1 MSESQHPD
9 PAPPARQY
17 LDPPPPFGTDE
28 TALAVDPVE
37 IDAAMIRGL
46 YQRVRP
52 LIIANF
58 GALLLLTYALWDE
71 AEQAWLTL
79 WACTLASW
87 TMLRF
92 VLAKVYMRRERPLA
106 ETWRWTLA
114 FACGST
120 VAGCLWGSSVF
131 FVGDLSTDN
140 AKLVTAFLMAALS
153 AAAIAGYTNS
163 LLAFAGF
170 ITPALLPYAFRLV
183 NLSGSP
189 SLVIAMFVVFWAL
202 LLWVM
207 ARHLND
213 GFRESLALSF
223 HNRNLAGQWR
233 YQRDRAEAASRAKSS
248 FLGHMSHELRTP
260 LNAVIGYADMMAQ
273 KMLGPLGHD
282 SYEGYARDI
291 RDSGRHMLTMVDGI
305 LDLSAAE
312 SGGLELSLRPTEL
325 GVVVAGAAAAIEE
338 SARAK
343 QITLTTEIPETLPLV
358 RGDSDRLLQI
368 AVILADN
375 AIKYTAEGGKV
386 DIAVACEATGW
397 VALSVSDDGPG
408 MDSDLAAAVQTPFAQ
423 LDSENHLVR
432 SANSAALGGRTS
444 PRLSLPLAKLLAEAH
459 GGGLLIDTTL
469 GEGTRVTLRLPA
481 LPAAAPEAAPASAPE
496 CPEVAKSPGFLPV
509 AGS

>member
-1 MSESQHPD
+1 
-9 PAPPARQY
+9 
-17 LDPPPPFGTDE
+17 
-28 TALAVDPVE
+28 
-37 IDAAMIRGL
+37 MIRGL
-46 YQRVRP
+46 YHRVRP

-58 GALLLLTYALWDE
+58 GALILLTFALWD
-71 AEQAWLTL
+71 QAPRLPLTL
-79 WACTLASW
+79 WAAGLASW

-92 VLAKVYMRRERPLA
+92 VLAKVYLRRERPLS

-120 VAGCLWGSSVF
+120 VAGCLWGSSVA
-131 FVGDLSTDN
+131 FVGDLSSDN

-170 ITPALLPYAFRLV
+170 ITPALLPYAYRLV

-189 SLVIAMFVVFWAL
+189 SIVIALFVMFWAL

-223 HNRNLAGQWR
+223 RNRNLAEQWR
-233 YQRDRAEAASRAKSS
+233 FQRDRAEEASQAKSR

-260 LNAVIGYADMMAQ
+260 LNAVIGYADMMAH

-282 SYEGYARDI
+282 AYEGYARDI

-312 SGGLELSLRPTEL
+312 SGRLEIALKPTEI
-325 GVVVAGAAAAIEE
+325 GVIVASAAALAEQAARGKDVTVEAAI
-338 SARAK
+338 
-343 QITLTTEIPETLPLV
+343 TEDLPLV
-358 RGDSDRLLQI
+358 NGNADRLLQ
-368 AVILADN
+368 VVMILVDN
-375 AIKYTAEGGKV
+375 AVKYSAAGGRV
-386 DIAVACEATGW
+386 TIAASEDSADEDGGGW
-397 VALSVSDDGPG
+397 VTLTVGDEGPG
-408 MDSDLAAAVQTPFAQ
+408 MDAGLVAAVQRPFVQA
-423 LDSENHLVR
+423 DGENHLVR
-432 SANSAALGGRTS
+432 SADSRAPDGRTS

-459 GGGLLIDTTL
+459 GGALAIDSAP
-469 GEGTRVTLRLPA
+469 GRGTRVTLRLPV
-481 LPAAAPEAAPASAPE
+481 LPPATQRPLAAAQAAE
-496 CPEVAKSPGFLPV
+496 
-509 AGS
+509 

>member
-1 MSESQHPD
+1 
-9 PAPPARQY
+9 
-17 LDPPPPFGTDE
+17 
-28 TALAVDPVE
+28 
-37 IDAAMIRGL
+37 MIRGL
-46 YQRVRP
+46 YLRVRP

-58 GALLLLTYALWDE
+58 GALILLTFALWD
-71 AEQAWLTL
+71 QAPRLPLTL
-79 WACTLASW
+79 WAAGLASW

-92 VLAKVYMRRERPLA
+92 VLAKVYLRRERPLS

-120 VAGCLWGSSVF
+120 VAGCLWGSSVA
-131 FVGDLSTDN
+131 FVGDLASDN

-170 ITPALLPYAFRLV
+170 ITPALLPYAYRLV

-189 SLVIAMFVVFWAL
+189 SLVVALFVVFWAL

-223 HNRNLAGQWR
+223 RNRNLAEQWR
-233 YQRDRAEAASRAKSS
+233 FQRDRAEEASQAKSR

-260 LNAVIGYADMMAQ
+260 LNAVIGYADMMAH

-282 SYEGYARDI
+282 AYEGYARDI

-312 SGGLELSLRPTEL
+312 SGRLEIALKPTEI
-325 GVVVAGAAAAIEE
+325 GVIVASAAALAEQAARGKDVTVEAAI
-338 SARAK
+338 
-343 QITLTTEIPETLPLV
+343 TEDLPLV
-358 RGDSDRLLQI
+358 NGNADRLLQ
-368 AVILADN
+368 VVMILVDN
-375 AIKYTAEGGKV
+375 AVKYSAAGGRV
-386 DIAVACEATGW
+386 TIAASEDSADEDGGGW
-397 VALSVSDDGPG
+397 VTLTVGDEGPG
-408 MDSDLAAAVQTPFAQ
+408 MDAGLVAAVQRPFVQA
-423 LDSENHLVR
+423 DGENHLVR
-432 SANSAALGGRTS
+432 SADSRAPDGRTS

-459 GGGLLIDTTL
+459 GGALAIDSAP
-469 GEGTRVTLRLPA
+469 GRGTRVTLRLPV
-481 LPAAAPEAAPASAPE
+481 LPPATQRPLAAAQAAE
-496 CPEVAKSPGFLPV
+496 
-509 AGS
+509 